1 MSKSGVRVNGD
12 CRGRLADIAAA
23 AGELNNVNNA
33 RDWLTPNP
41 HQSSTV
47 FDRLEIGLTRVKPGE
62 KKNAQ
67 LFTQFVKKRLGTAR
81 FKPVTIKKRPPY
93 P

>member
-1 MSKSGVRVNGD
+1 MSKSGVHVNGD

-33 RDWLTPNP
+33 RDWLTPTP
-41 HQSSTV
+41 HQLPTV
-47 FDRLEIGLTRVKPGE
+47 SDRLEIGLTRVKLGE

-67 LFTQFVKKRLGTAR
+67 LFTRL
-81 FKPVTIKKRPPY
+81 IKKNG
-93 P
+93 